1 MYLWLLVGYEYAAI
15 QYRGSSKVSAFQYGI
30 GLCGELGRRRLKVS
44 NLLQWSGPDSS
55 NELGAPVPAAEPVF
69 IYRKKWQQKE
79 MCWEP
84 WKPSSGCFI
93 CRWES
98 FLVLSSLVSLP
109 LTFQLTWKWDKL
121 FESFSSSAE
130 VPGAN
135 PFWRASLCT
144 WTSFEVTPLS
154 SA

>member
-1 MYLWLLVGYEYAAI
+1 MSMQPFSTEGAVKWVLFSMELDFVGNLDE
-15 QYRGSSKVSAFQYGI
+15 GD
-30 GLCGELGRRRLKVS
+30 KVS
-44 NLLQWSGPDSS
+44 NLLGSAQCDEVGWMAVTS
-55 NELGAPVPAAEPVF
+55 AEIPGQRRESVF
-69 IYRKKWQQKE
+69 IYRKKWQPKE
-79 MCWEP
+79 MCWEQ

-98 FLVLSSLVSLP
+98 FLVLSSLLSLP

-144 WTSFEVTPLS
+144 CTSFEVTPLS